1 MSTIQSRRTEKK
13 AKKKKKVTLTRKF
26 PWKSCFTDH
35 LSFSEPKILLKGFL
49 KKLFPSKWSLLNAE
63 LKKKRGEGKK
73 RQEKVKTAVLCH
85 NSKISIFC
93 FLRMP
98 ELRKLII
105 LHLDRKAA
113 KCTTCKQL
121 LGKFLKLVIARHVQ
135 WLPEK
140 NGLSKVPGFFF
151 RKTTFQRKTTLPN
164 LAVKPNLMIKIGKRR
179 FLGILIKKPKL
190 VVI

>member
-1 MSTIQSRRTEKK
+1 MKKSFHPYQNEYDSVEKNGEK
-13 AKKKKKVTLTRKF
+13 GKKKKKNVTLTRKF

-35 LSFSEPKILLKGFL
+35 LSFSKPKILLKGFSQ
-49 KKLFPSKWSLLNAE
+49 KLFPSKWSLLNAE
-63 LKKKRGEGKK
+63 LKKKRGEEKK

-85 NSKISIFC
+85 YSKISIFC

-98 ELRKLII
+98 ELRKLIII

-121 LGKFLKLVIARHVQ
+121 LGKFLRLVIARHVQ

-140 NGLSKVPGFFF
+140 NGLSKVPGFFSEKQPYQIWLL
-151 RKTTFQRKTTLPN
+151 RQ
-164 LAVKPNLMIKIGKRR
+164 
-179 FLGILIKKPKL
+179 ILW
-190 VVI
+190 